1 MFKKV
6 FGRLGLLTRASI
18 AAAVVLV
25 LAQSAQANIIL
36 DVSAPGDSASGTGAI
51 GGTFTAAGVFM
62 QPAGSGVF
70 SPFLRIQQT
79 GQERGYNTSDTTGK
93 PPLDDQPPVGPGKFT
108 RALQLSEVPIVSI
121 GGVLYREFALDVNQV
136 GNGLIS
142 LNQVQIFQSAAPM
155 AASGFSLAEADPTH
169 DAIISFPGTGAN
181 EVFRLNNSQNTAG
194 GVRNS
199 DFGNQPNSYVTLFSQ
214 FGNPSGTYESNAG
227 FEEWAVREGV
237 PNPVP
242 EPSSI
247 ALACTGLAGLGLA
260 GLRRFRRRPVAIV

>member
-1 MFKKV
+1 
-6 FGRLGLLTRASI
+6 
-18 AAAVVLV
+18 
-25 LAQSAQANIIL
+25 
-36 DVSAPGDSASGTGAI
+36 
-51 GGTFTAAGVFM
+51 
-62 QPAGSGVF
+62 
-70 SPFLRIQQT
+70 
-79 GQERGYNTSDTTGK
+79 
-93 PPLDDQPPVGPGKFT
+93 
-108 RALQLSEVPIVSI
+108 
-121 GGVLYREFALDVNQV
+121 
-136 GNGLIS
+136 
-142 LNQVQIFQSAAPM
+142 M

-194 GVRNS
+194 GLSTNYEAQINSGNGSGTADMFLYVRNS